1 MCTLT
6 IKYNADNALAQS
18 LEELNASIDEAEESV
33 ANGEIY
39 DHDEV
44 MAYFDNYI
52 TERAKLCQ
60 VQ

>member
-6 IKYNADNALAQS
+6 IKYNADNALAQG

-39 DHDEV
+39 DHTL
-44 MAYFDNYI
+44 ANQI
-52 TERAKLCQ
+52 NP
-60 VQ
+60 